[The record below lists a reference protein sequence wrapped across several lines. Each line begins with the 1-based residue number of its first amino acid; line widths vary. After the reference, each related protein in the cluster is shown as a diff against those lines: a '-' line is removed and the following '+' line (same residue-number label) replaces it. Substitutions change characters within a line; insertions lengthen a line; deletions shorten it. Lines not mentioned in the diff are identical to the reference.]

1 MRRIPRKARGRR
13 NQFFEAEGV
22 DELLS
27 CVLRLMSEVS
37 ALRERQFVTERVLES
52 RGLEVGAL
60 IESYQPTATDEAWLA
75 AERQRFISSVLAQF
89 QAPTGD
95 SPAQEAE
102 PAQSGAGRNRA
113 A

>member
-27 CVLRLMSEVS
+27 CMLRLMSEVS

-52 RGLEVGAL
+52 RGGRAAAFHLERARPVPGAHRR
-60 IESYQPTATDEAWLA
+60 LA
-75 AERQRFISSVLAQF
+75 
-89 QAPTGD
+89 
-95 SPAQEAE
+95 
-102 PAQSGAGRNRA
+102 GAGGRA
-113 A
+113 GTVWRRSQPRSLSSA